1 MEEFINVLKTKDLG
15 LIKYNEPLSKYTTYK
30 VGGNAKVV
38 AFPKDILCLKK
49 LLKLIKQYCIKYKVI
64 GNGSNLLFSSKE
76 YDGII
81 IILSYLNKI
90 SINNNQLICES
101 GASSISA
108 AMKASNSGLSGLE
121 FLTGIPGSIGGTVY
135 MNAGAY
141 GNDIQSVINSIK
153 VLNNNLEIVTLTKD
167 MLDFCYRKSILQDK
181 DYICLEA
188 TFNLKSTNKDIILN
202 KINEYK
208 IKRKNSQPL
217 EYPSAG
223 SVFRNPT
230 NNYAGKL
237 IEETGLK
244 GMKIGGAEVSTKHAN
259 FIINFNNAT
268 SLDYLLLMQNMQNAV
283 YEKFNVKLEPEI
295 IYAGDDK
302 KEAEIWKNLIQK

>member
-1 MEEFINVLKTKDLG
+1 MEEFINILKTKDLG

-38 AFPKDILCLKK
+38 AIPKDILCLKE

-81 IILSYLNKI
+81 IILSNLNKI
-90 SINNNQLICES
+90 SINKNQLICES

-121 FLTGIPGSIGGTVY
+121 FLTGIPGSIGGAVY

-167 MLDFCYRKSILQDK
+167 MLDFSYRKSLLQEK

-188 TFNLKSTNKDIILN
+188 TFDLKSTNKDIILN

-259 FIINFNNAT
+259 FIINKDNAT
-268 SLDYLLLMQNMQNAV
+268 
-283 YEKFNVKLEPEI
+283 PED
-295 IYAGDDK
+295 IY
-302 KEAEIWKNLIQK
+302 NLINLVHRRVLEKHNIDLKIEQEFVNW

>member
-38 AFPKDILCLKK
+38 AFPNDILCLKE
-49 LLKLIKQYCIKYKVI
+49 LLKLIKEYRIEYKVI

-81 IILSYLNKI
+81 IILSNLNEI

-101 GASSISA
+101 GASSIMA
-108 AMKASNSGLSGLE
+108 AIKASNSGLSGLE
-121 FLTGIPGSIGGTVY
+121 FLTGIPGSIGGAVY

-167 MLDFCYRKSILQDK
+167 MLDFSYRKSLLQEK

-188 TFNLKSTNKDIILN
+188 TFDLKSTNKDIILN

-259 FIINFNNAT
+259 FIINKDNAT
-268 SLDYLLLMQNMQNAV
+268 
-283 YEKFNVKLEPEI
+283 PED
-295 IYAGDDK
+295 IY
-302 KEAEIWKNLIQK
+302 NLINLVHRKVFEKHNIDLKIEQEFVNW

>member
-15 LIKYNEPLSKYTTYK
+15 MIKYNEPLSKYTTYK

-38 AFPKDILCLKK
+38 AFPNDILCLKE
-49 LLKLIKQYCIKYKVI
+49 LLKLIKEYRIEYKVI

-81 IILSYLNKI
+81 IIFSNLNEI

-101 GASSISA
+101 GASSIMA
-108 AMKASNSGLSGLE
+108 AIKASNSGLSGLE
-121 FLTGIPGSIGGTVY
+121 FLTGIPGSIGGAVY

-167 MLDFCYRKSILQDK
+167 MLDFSYRKSLLQEK

-188 TFNLKSTNKDIILN
+188 TFDLKSTNKDIILN

-259 FIINFNNAT
+259 FIINKDNAT
-268 SLDYLLLMQNMQNAV
+268 
-283 YEKFNVKLEPEI
+283 PED
-295 IYAGDDK
+295 IY
-302 KEAEIWKNLIQK
+302 NLINLVHRRVLEKHNIDLKIEQEFVNW

>member
-15 LIKYNEPLSKYTTYK
+15 MIKYNEPLSKYTTYK

-38 AFPKDILCLKK
+38 AFPNDILCLKE
-49 LLKLIKQYCIKYKVI
+49 LLKLIKEYRIEYKVI

-81 IILSYLNKI
+81 IILSNLNKI

-121 FLTGIPGSIGGTVY
+121 FLTGIPGSIGGAVY

-141 GNDIQSVINSIK
+141 GSDIQSVINSIK

-167 MLDFCYRKSILQDK
+167 MLDFSYRKSILQDK
-181 DYICLEA
+181 DYIGLEA
-188 TFNLKSTNKDIILN
+188 TFDLKSTNKDIISN

-259 FIINFNNAT
+259 FIINKDNAT
-268 SLDYLLLMQNMQNAV
+268 
-283 YEKFNVKLEPEI
+283 PED
-295 IYAGDDK
+295 IY
-302 KEAEIWKNLIQK
+302 NLINLVHRRVLEKHNIDLKIEQEFVNW

>member
-38 AFPKDILCLKK
+38 AFPNDILCLKE
-49 LLKLIKQYCIKYKVI
+49 LLKLIKEYRIEYKVI

-81 IILSYLNKI
+81 IILSNLNEI

-101 GASSISA
+101 GASSIMA
-108 AMKASNSGLSGLE
+108 AIKASNSGLSGLE
-121 FLTGIPGSIGGTVY
+121 FLTGIPGSIGGAVY

-167 MLDFCYRKSILQDK
+167 MLDFSYRKSLLQEK

-188 TFNLKSTNKDIILN
+188 TFDLKSTNKDIILN

-259 FIINFNNAT
+259 FIINKDNAT
-268 SLDYLLLMQNMQNAV
+268 
-283 YEKFNVKLEPEI
+283 PED
-295 IYAGDDK
+295 IY
-302 KEAEIWKNLIQK
+302 NLINLVHRRVLEKHNIDLKIEQEFVNW

>member
-15 LIKYNEPLSKYTTYK
+15 MIKYNEPLSKYTTYK

-38 AFPKDILCLKK
+38 VFPKDILCLKE
-49 LLKLIKQYCIKYKVI
+49 LLKLIKEYRIEYKVI

-81 IILSYLNKI
+81 IILSNLNKI
-90 SINNNQLICES
+90 SINKNHLICES
-101 GASSISA
+101 GASSIIA

-121 FLTGIPGSIGGTVY
+121 FLTGIPGSIGGAVY

-141 GNDIQSVINSIK
+141 GSDIRSVINSIK
-153 VLNNNLEIVTLTKD
+153 VLDNNLEIVTLTKD
-167 MLDFCYRKSILQDK
+167 MLDFSYRKSILQDK

-188 TFNLKSTNKDIILN
+188 IFDLKSTNKDIILN

-208 IKRKNSQPL
+208 IKRRNSQPL

-223 SVFRNPT
+223 SVFRNPI

-237 IEETGLK
+237 IEETDLK
-244 GMKIGGAEVSTKHAN
+244 GMKIGGAEVSMKHAN
-259 FIINFNNAT
+259 FIINKDNAT
-268 SLDYLLLMQNMQNAV
+268 
-283 YEKFNVKLEPEI
+283 PED
-295 IYAGDDK
+295 IY
-302 KEAEIWKNLIQK
+302 NLINLVHRKVLEKHNIDLKIEQEFVNW

>member
-1 MEEFINVLKTKDLG
+1 MEEFINVLKTKDIG
-15 LIKYNEPLSKYTTYK
+15 TIKYNEPLSKYTTYK

-38 AFPKDILCLKK
+38 AFPKDIPCLKE

-81 IILSYLNKI
+81 IILSNLNKI
-90 SINNNQLICES
+90 SINKNQLICES

-121 FLTGIPGSIGGTVY
+121 FLTGIPGSIGGAVY

-141 GNDIQSVINSIK
+141 GSDIRSVINSIK
-153 VLNNNLEIVTLTKD
+153 VLDNNLEIVTLTKD
-167 MLDFCYRKSILQDK
+167 MLDFSYRKSILQEK
-181 DYICLEA
+181 DYLCLEA
-188 TFNLKSTNKDIILN
+188 TFDLKSINKDIILN

-223 SVFRNPT
+223 SVFRNPV

-259 FIINFNNAT
+259 FIINKDNAT
-268 SLDYLLLMQNMQNAV
+268 
-283 YEKFNVKLEPEI
+283 PED
-295 IYAGDDK
+295 IY
-302 KEAEIWKNLIQK
+302 NLINLVHRKVFEKHNIDLKIEQEFANW

>member
-1 MEEFINVLKTKDLG
+1 MEEFINILKTKDLG

-38 AFPKDILCLKK
+38 AFPKDIFCLKE

-81 IILSYLNKI
+81 IILSNLNKI

-101 GASSISA
+101 GASLISS
-108 AMKASNSGLSGLE
+108 AMKAANSGLSGLE
-121 FLTGIPGSIGGTVY
+121 FLTGIPGSIGGAVY

-141 GNDIQSVINSIK
+141 GSDMKSVIDSVK
-153 VLNNNLEIVTLTKD
+153 VLNDDLEEITLTNS
-167 MLDFCYRKSILQDK
+167 MLDFAYRKSLLQNK
-181 DYICLEA
+181 DYICLEV
-188 TFNLKSTNKDIILN
+188 TLNLKKSGKKEILN
-202 KINEYK
+202 KIEEYRN
-208 IKRKNSQPL
+208 KRKTSQPL

-223 SVFRNPT
+223 SVFRNPI

-237 IEETGLK
+237 IEEIGLK
-244 GMKIGGAEVSTKHAN
+244 GMKIGGAQVSTKHAN
-259 FIINFNNAT
+259 FIINKDNAT
-268 SLDYLLLMQNMQNAV
+268 
-283 YEKFNVKLEPEI
+283 PED
-295 IYAGDDK
+295 IY
-302 KEAEIWKNLIQK
+302 NLINLVHRKVLEKHNIDLKIEQEFVNW

>member
-15 LIKYNEPLSKYTTYK
+15 MIKYNEPLSKYTTYK
-30 VGGNAKVV
+30 VGGNAKAV
-38 AFPKDILCLKK
+38 AFPKDILCLKE
-49 LLKLIKQYCIKYKVI
+49 LLKLIKEYRIEYKVI

-81 IILSYLNKI
+81 IILSNLNKI
-90 SINNNQLICES
+90 SINKNQLICES
-101 GASSISA
+101 GASSIMA

-121 FLTGIPGSIGGTVY
+121 FLTGIPGSIGGAVY

-141 GNDIQSVINSIK
+141 GSDIQSVINSIK
-153 VLNNNLEIVTLTKD
+153 VLDNNLEIVTLTKD
-167 MLDFCYRKSILQDK
+167 MLDFSYRKSILQDK

-188 TFNLKSTNKDIILN
+188 TFDLKSTNKDIILN

-223 SVFRNPT
+223 SVFRNPI

-259 FIINFNNAT
+259 FIINKNNAT
-268 SLDYLLLMQNMQNAV
+268 
-283 YEKFNVKLEPEI
+283 PED
-295 IYAGDDK
+295 IY
-302 KEAEIWKNLIQK
+302 NLINLVHRRVIEKHNIDLKTEQEFVNW

>member
-38 AFPKDILCLKK
+38 AFPNDILCLKE
-49 LLKLIKQYCIKYKVI
+49 LLKLIKEYRIEYKVI

-81 IILSYLNKI
+81 IILSNLNEI

-101 GASSISA
+101 GASSIMA
-108 AMKASNSGLSGLE
+108 AIKASNSGLSGLE
-121 FLTGIPGSIGGTVY
+121 FLTEIPGSIGGAVY

-167 MLDFCYRKSILQDK
+167 MLDFSYRKSLLQEK

-188 TFNLKSTNKDIILN
+188 TFDLKSTNKDIILN

-259 FIINFNNAT
+259 FIINKDNAT
-268 SLDYLLLMQNMQNAV
+268 
-283 YEKFNVKLEPEI
+283 PED
-295 IYAGDDK
+295 IY
-302 KEAEIWKNLIQK
+302 NLINLVHRRVLEKHNIDLKIEQEFVNW

>member
-38 AFPKDILCLKK
+38 VFPKDFLCLKE

-81 IILSYLNKI
+81 IILSKLNKI
-90 SINNNQLICES
+90 SINKNQLICES
-101 GASSISA
+101 GASSIMA
-108 AMKASNSGLSGLE
+108 AMKASNNGLSGLE

-141 GNDIQSVINSIK
+141 GSDIQSVINSIK
-153 VLNNNLEIVTLTKD
+153 VLDNNLEIVTLTKD
-167 MLDFCYRKSILQDK
+167 MLDFSYRKSILQDK

-188 TFNLKSTNKDIILN
+188 TFDLKSTNKDIILN

-208 IKRKNSQPL
+208 IKRRNSQPL

-259 FIINFNNAT
+259 FIINKDNAT
-268 SLDYLLLMQNMQNAV
+268 
-283 YEKFNVKLEPEI
+283 PED
-295 IYAGDDK
+295 IY
-302 KEAEIWKNLIQK
+302 NLINFVHRRVLEKHNIDLKIEQEFVNW

>member
-15 LIKYNEPLSKYTTYK
+15 MIKYNEPLSKYTTYK

-38 AFPKDILCLKK
+38 VFPKDILCLKE
-49 LLKLIKQYCIKYKVI
+49 LLKLIKEYRIEYKVI

-81 IILSYLNKI
+81 IILSNLNKI
-90 SINNNQLICES
+90 SINKNQLICES
-101 GASSISA
+101 GASSIIA

-121 FLTGIPGSIGGTVY
+121 FLTGILGSIGGAVY

-141 GNDIQSVINSIK
+141 GSDIRSVINSIK
-153 VLNNNLEIVTLTKD
+153 VLDNNLEIVTLTKD
-167 MLDFCYRKSILQDK
+167 MLDFSYRKSILQDK

-188 TFNLKSTNKDIILN
+188 IFDLKSTNKDIILN

-208 IKRKNSQPL
+208 IKRRNSQPL

-223 SVFRNPT
+223 SVFRNPI

-237 IEETGLK
+237 IEETDLK
-244 GMKIGGAEVSTKHAN
+244 GMKIGGAEVSMKHAN
-259 FIINFNNAT
+259 FIINKDNAT
-268 SLDYLLLMQNMQNAV
+268 
-283 YEKFNVKLEPEI
+283 PED
-295 IYAGDDK
+295 IY
-302 KEAEIWKNLIQK
+302 NLINLVHRKVLEKHNIDLKIEQEFVNW

>member
-15 LIKYNEPLSKYTTYK
+15 MIKYNEPLSKYTTYK

-38 AFPKDILCLKK
+38 AFPKDFLCLKG

-81 IILSYLNKI
+81 IILSNLNKI
-90 SINNNQLICES
+90 SINKNQLICES

-121 FLTGIPGSIGGTVY
+121 FLTGIPGSIGGAVY

-141 GNDIQSVINSIK
+141 GSDIQSVINSIK
-153 VLNNNLEIVTLTKD
+153 VINNNLEIVTLTKD
-167 MLDFCYRKSILQDK
+167 MLDFSYRKSILQDK
-181 DYICLEA
+181 DYICLEV
-188 TFNLKSTNKDIILN
+188 TFDLKSINKDIILN

-223 SVFRNPT
+223 SVFRNPI

-237 IEETGLK
+237 IKETDLK

-259 FIINFNNAT
+259 FIINKDNAT
-268 SLDYLLLMQNMQNAV
+268 
-283 YEKFNVKLEPEI
+283 PED
-295 IYAGDDK
+295 IY
-302 KEAEIWKNLIQK
+302 NLINLVHRRVLEKHNIDLKIEQEFVNW

>member
-15 LIKYNEPLSKYTTYK
+15 MIKYNEPLSKYTTYK

-38 AFPKDILCLKK
+38 VFPKDILCLKE
-49 LLKLIKQYCIKYKVI
+49 LLKLIKEYRIEYKVI

-81 IILSYLNKI
+81 IILSNLNKI
-90 SINNNQLICES
+90 SINKNQLICES
-101 GASSISA
+101 GASSIIA

-121 FLTGIPGSIGGTVY
+121 FLTGIPGSIGGAVY

-141 GNDIQSVINSIK
+141 GSDIRSVINSIK
-153 VLNNNLEIVTLTKD
+153 VLDNNLEIVTLTKD
-167 MLDFCYRKSILQDK
+167 MLDFSYRKSILQDK

-188 TFNLKSTNKDIILN
+188 IFDLKSTNKDIILN

-208 IKRKNSQPL
+208 IKRRNSQPL

-223 SVFRNPT
+223 SVFRNPI

-237 IEETGLK
+237 IEETDLK
-244 GMKIGGAEVSTKHAN
+244 GMKIGGAEVSMKHAN
-259 FIINFNNAT
+259 FIINKDNAT
-268 SLDYLLLMQNMQNAV
+268 
-283 YEKFNVKLEPEI
+283 PED
-295 IYAGDDK
+295 IY
-302 KEAEIWKNLIQK
+302 NLINLVHRKVLEKHNIDLKIEQEFVNW

>member
-15 LIKYNEPLSKYTTYK
+15 LIKYNEPLSKYTSYK

-38 AFPKDILCLKK
+38 AFPNDILCLKE
-49 LLKLIKQYCIKYKVI
+49 LLKLIKEYRIEYKVI

-81 IILSYLNKI
+81 IILSNLNKI
-90 SINNNQLICES
+90 SINKNQLICES
-101 GASSISA
+101 GASSIMA
-108 AMKASNSGLSGLE
+108 AMKASNNGLSGLE
-121 FLTGIPGSIGGTVY
+121 FLTGIPGSIGGAVY

-167 MLDFCYRKSILQDK
+167 MLDFSYRKSILQEK

-188 TFNLKSTNKDIILN
+188 TFDLKSTNKDIILN

-259 FIINFNNAT
+259 FIINKDNAT
-268 SLDYLLLMQNMQNAV
+268 
-283 YEKFNVKLEPEI
+283 PED
-295 IYAGDDK
+295 IY
-302 KEAEIWKNLIQK
+302 NLINLVHRRVLEKHNIDLKIEQEFVNW